1 MNSILIVFR
10 LLEVT
15 ECCGSAVL
23 WTSAC
28 PAGDLDA
35 DECPGSVGVR
45 PLCAAGYASRS
56 ISWLLTLRQQD
67 CSCWNTLGQITLPQ
81 EWWLLSSGN
90 LIVTV
95 GLKLLV
101 RHKVLY
107 QVLYVGQEFSWCSQ
121 LSPPISPGVPGRQEQ
136 SWWNQEAAQL
146 CPGSSAREVKALLV
160 LLSTRI
166 GSTWHNSPR
175 FPLQLNYRNS
185 MMQHECH
192 NKGGHRATIWL
203 LPGLWLCVTTALCF
217 IASSLITGFQNLHFW
232 FSWRRRSH
240 DSPSDATNYPITR
253 MKSVDVTFSDSPR
266 ITWNPGEQIRKK
278 YQLLYP
284 NGKRWELWHA
294 DPSRY

>member
-95 GLKLLV
+95 RLKLLV

-136 SWWNQEAAQL
+136 RWWNQEAAQL

-203 LPGLWLCVTTALCF
+203 DVTLCHHGVVFYSQFPHYRVSKLAL
-217 IASSLITGFQNLHFW
+217 LIFVKET
-232 FSWRRRSH
+232 FSWLTEWCH
-240 DSPSDATNYPITR
+240 
-253 MKSVDVTFSDSPR
+253 
-266 ITWNPGEQIRKK
+266 
-278 YQLLYP
+278 
-284 NGKRWELWHA
+284 
-294 DPSRY
+294 

>member
-95 GLKLLV
+95 RLKLLV

-136 SWWNQEAAQL
+136 RWWNQEAAQL

-166 GSTWHNSPR
+166 GVAQLTSFSITIELQKQYDATRMPQQRWTSSHNMAAARSVTLCHHGVVFYSQ
-175 FPLQLNYRNS
+175 FPHYRVS
-185 MMQHECH
+185 
-192 NKGGHRATIWL
+192 KLAL
-203 LPGLWLCVTTALCF
+203 LIFVKET
-217 IASSLITGFQNLHFW
+217 
-232 FSWRRRSH
+232 FSWLTEWCH
-240 DSPSDATNYPITR
+240 
-253 MKSVDVTFSDSPR
+253 
-266 ITWNPGEQIRKK
+266 
-278 YQLLYP
+278 
-284 NGKRWELWHA
+284 
-294 DPSRY
+294 